1 MALTAT
7 IAPDCKTLTIAGGAS
22 YSNAEVDIYWNDVTI
37 SSVPREIFSPYT
49 PILNLTPAGDL
60 TISLSNFVD
69 SVGVSSTTYTALNG
83 IFKIVITTASGV
95 EELGV
100 VGMCNINCCLASKT
114 KDLLKCKC
122 VECKECASILSDI
135 AKIFLLLNGA
145 KTNVAGCVQTTAL
158 YEKSI
163 DEYEKAVEM
172 CGVKN
177 CNCNC

>member
-1 MALTAT
+1 MNT
-7 IAPDCKTLTIAGGAS
+7 
-22 YSNAEVDIYWNDVTI
+22 YSVVTFHQK
-37 SSVPREIFSPYT
+37 VVYR
-49 PILNLTPAGDL
+49 
-60 TISLSNFVD
+60 SNFLLIPLKCRITSEWCFRISFLLD
-69 SVGVSSTTYTALNG
+69 YIRKYTSVEILKVLNNWHIIANVLNWKTTS
-83 IFKIVITTASGV
+83 V
-95 EELGV
+95 
-100 VGMCNINCCLASKT
+100 
-114 KDLLKCKC
+114 LKCKC